1 MVPNR
6 TSFSQVTKSPKKSK
20 QSITEETCQLNLPN
34 GLLTKEINQNTFSS
48 FLIGLILWSVL
59 MNMYFSFPVNINIT
73 EFFQNL
79 FENLFYDTVLVYE
92 ISNNGVI
99 NIDFDVLPA
108 VSAFQLPTQLQVQR
122 LSRTV
127 IFFEGGW
134 IPIST
139 PASVLQK
146 TFSNEHQSRRI

>member
-108 VSAFQLPTQLQVQR
+108 VSAF
-122 LSRTV
+122 
-127 IFFEGGW
+127 
-134 IPIST
+134 
-139 PASVLQK
+139 
-146 TFSNEHQSRRI
+146 

>member
-1 MVPNR
+1 MVPNC

-20 QSITEETCQLNLPN
+20 QSITEETCQLSLPN

-108 VSAFQLPTQLQVQR
+108 VS
-122 LSRTV
+122 
-127 IFFEGGW
+127 
-134 IPIST
+134 
-139 PASVLQK
+139 
-146 TFSNEHQSRRI
+146 TF